1 MKKFNV
7 ITVKNDE
14 NFESFIKLFSQP
26 DGIWEKEIEKF
37 REDVFKEKSII
48 TLLLASSGNIE
59 IWFMI
64 LIQSYSST
72 LLKDTAYIEEFYISK
87 DYRSQWYWS
96 RFFSYLMDYAKQNN
110 ISRIEWSTHSTNEWA
125 KNFYSKYEVDDK
137 WIFYKMNM
145 D

>member
-1 MKKFNV
+1 MKKFNI
-7 ITVKNDE
+7 ITVKNDKD
-14 NFESFIKLFSQP
+14 FESFIKLFSES
-26 DGIWEKEIEKF
+26 DCIWEKEIEKF
-37 REDVFKEKSII
+37 KEDVFKAKSII
-48 TLLLASSGNIE
+48 TLLLASAENVE

-87 DYRSQWYWS
+87 THRSQWYWS
-96 RFFSYLMDYAKQNN
+96 QFFSYLRDYAKKNN
-110 ISRIEWSTHSTNEWA
+110 ISRIEWSTRCTNESA
-125 KNFYSKYEVDDK
+125 KNFYSKYGVDDK